1 MFTTSQRH
9 RSRAAIT
16 ATVLTV
22 LLSACSTTS
31 MNSAPK
37 IDPYTGKDNVGA
49 VNDSMFVG
57 QWTVRQLNPPAGVPQ
72 SDSLATISQDG
83 SIVVISDSSSSG
95 VNLKLQM
102 TGTWQAS
109 GNVLKTQMESIEEIS
124 GNPMGGLLVKM
135 MSSMTKDMSGEAEVY
150 EATKNRF
157 VVVGKEGVAVEYTR

>member
-1 MFTTSQRH
+1 MFTTSHRH
-9 RSRAAIT
+9 LPRAAIA

-22 LLSACSTTS
+22 FLSACATTS
-31 MNSAPK
+31 APN
-37 IDPYTGKDNVGA
+37 IEPYAGKDNVGA

-57 QWTVRQLNPPAGVPQ
+57 KWNVRQLNAPEGIPQ
-72 SDSLATISQDG
+72 SDSQATISQDG
-83 SIVVISDSSSSG
+83 SIVVISDNSSSG

-109 GNVLKTQMESIEEIS
+109 GNKLKTQMESIKEIS

-135 MSSMTKDMSGEAEVY
+135 MSSMTSDMSGEAEVY
-150 EATKNRF
+150 EATKSRF